1 MCPPA
6 NAAPANATAAK
17 AAMSLILFMVW
28 FLSSLGVMCFVRWKR
43 QSVLQRARRGARLR
57 SRTNPRYG
65 ALCCD
70 GSRGDASAHDASRG
84 AEAEMRDAQLHAL
97 TQDASEHDESPWV
110 PFPELSLYA
119 PCAWQEQVPLPYVA
133 SAPVPSSPSEP
144 SPSAEDSPSEP
155 PSPFRREHRRPR
167 APSSSS
173 VLPCSL
179 SCSFRH
185 PRKSILALTQ
195 RQGDPPE
202 VSDKRFRDSDS
213 TEPNSCFGIILSK
226 RSRAGI

>member
-6 NAAPANATAAK
+6 NAAAANATAAK

-144 SPSAEDSPSEP
+144 CPSAEGSPSEL
-155 PSPFRREHRRPR
+155 PSPCHRERRTPR
-167 APSSSS
+167 APSQSS
-173 VLPCSL
+173 VLPCCRVETHASAL
-179 SCSFRH
+179 PPVRLPPHQTGRADFPHPAFPVELCS
-185 PRKSILALTQ
+185 S
-195 RQGDPPE
+195 
-202 VSDKRFRDSDS
+202 
-213 TEPNSCFGIILSK
+213 
-226 RSRAGI
+226 